1 MTDCSAHELGTIK
14 LRGPGGQW
22 LFVFGLRFFLRS
34 GLVLRMN
41 PLVGVA
47 VGAILG
53 SAQEAIVHCTKP
65 LALAGHR
72 PTWLVSR
79 C

>member
-1 MTDCSAHELGTIK
+1 
-14 LRGPGGQW
+14 
-22 LFVFGLRFFLRS
+22 
-34 GLVLRMN
+34 MN

-47 VGAILG
+47 VGATLG

-65 LALAGHR
+65 LVLAGHR
-72 PTWLVSR
+72 PIWLVSR

>member
-1 MTDCSAHELGTIK
+1 
-14 LRGPGGQW
+14 
-22 LFVFGLRFFLRS
+22 
-34 GLVLRMN
+34 MN
-41 PLVGVA
+41 PLVGVV
-47 VGAILG
+47 VGATLG
-53 SAQEAIVHCTKP
+53 SAQEATVHCTKP